1 MQHRVVPS
9 PRPPRLVLRKELARH
24 LRAGHPWVF
33 RDALA
38 SVDLPTGTVVDVV
51 DRGGAALGR
60 GLYDRASP
68 IAVRIY
74 DFTAQAT
81 IDRRFVEARLGEAL
95 AARRGVIDPR
105 ESDAFRWCN
114 GEGDLLPGVVV
125 DLYGPVAVVRFDG
138 AAAATLRPWVVD
150 GVVRLGAPLGL
161 RHVYERSR
169 GEVGAALHGGP
180 PPVPVEICEAQ
191 VRFAVDVVHG
201 QKTGTFLDQR
211 ENRRAIRPFAAGARV
226 LNLFAYQGGFS
237 VHAALA
243 GARAVLSLDAAAA
256 ALDDA
261 RANFVLNRLDPAA
274 HEFVCD
280 DAFAFLRRARGEGR
294 RFDLVI
300 VDPPSFAPSEKALP
314 RALLAYRDL
323 HAAALHLLAPSG
335 VIAFA
340 SCSSHLTLDAFLGT
354 IRDGAVR
361 AGVPLRLLEVRGQPG
376 DHPTPPAFVEGRYLK
391 FILARARPAPEV
403 P

>member
-1 MQHRVVPS
+1 MQHRAVPL
-9 PRPPRLVLRKELARH
+9 PRPPRLALRKELARH

-38 SVDLPTGTVVDVV
+38 NADLPTGTVVDVV
-51 DRGGAALGR
+51 DRGGAVLGR

-68 IAVRIY
+68 IAVRIC
-74 DFTAQAT
+74 DFTARAA
-81 IDRRFVEARLGEAL
+81 IDHRFVEARLGEAL

-114 GEGDLLPGVVV
+114 GEGDFLPGVVV

-138 AAAATLRPWVVD
+138 AAAATWRPWVVQS
-150 GVVRLGAPLGL
+150 VARLGAPLGV

-169 GEVGAALHGGP
+169 GEVGAVLHGGP
-180 PPVPVEICEAQ
+180 PPVPVEIREAQ

-243 GARAVLSLDAAAA
+243 GARTVLSVDAAAA
-256 ALDDA
+256 ALDAA

-280 DAFAFLRRARGEGR
+280 DAFAFLQRAHGEGR

-323 HAAALHLLAPSG
+323 HAAALRLLAPSG

-340 SCSSHLTLDAFLGT
+340 SCSSHVTHDAFVGT
-354 IRDGAVR
+354 IRDGAGR

-391 FILARARPAPEV
+391 FILARARPAPEAA
-403 P
+403 